1 MSPGRS
7 TGMPLAP
14 HDGSPRVLFVS
25 HEATRS
31 GAPIMFLHFLRWLRA
46 NTSLSFEILLLAGG
60 PLADDFA
67 AVAPT
72 TSIEALGRSSA
83 SYFEAGIAKAGF
95 PKAGD
100 RLKVERVQR
109 TVKHLRGFD
118 ALYLNSTTSAL
129 ALRILPEIPPVVF
142 SHIHELD
149 SAFHYWFPEPDRSTM
164 LRTTDWFV
172 ACAEVVASNLIG
184 GYGIPRSRVSC
195 HYEFIAPP
203 QVDEQ
208 RARAVRAEIGIP
220 PSTFLV
226 GGSGQVIWRKGA
238 DLFIQMA
245 AGVMRARP
253 DLDVQFVWVG
263 GPGDEPLPIEQDIAG
278 LGLTGRVHYVGEVA
292 DPADL
297 FAGLDVFCLPSRED
311 PDPLVMLEAAALGV
325 PIVSFPNGGVVEFAG
340 DPDPCERRAVIVPYL
355 DIEAMAAGV
364 VDLLEDADARK
375 AVGERGQHR
384 VLNEHT
390 VDVGAAG
397 LYQEILGRLSPAP
410 PVLHSA
416 TTTGP

>member
-7 TGMPLAP
+7 AESPAVAGTGQ
-14 HDGSPRVLFVS
+14 PRVLFVS

-142 SHIHELD
+142 SHIVNSTLSCARVTGASIANGA
-149 SAFHYWFPEPDRSTM
+149 SAAMP
-164 LRTTDWFV
+164 
-172 ACAEVVASNLIG
+172 
-184 GYGIPRSRVSC
+184 
-195 HYEFIAPP
+195 
-203 QVDEQ
+203 
-208 RARAVRAEIGIP
+208 ARAMARSEFRIEI
-220 PSTFLV
+220 
-226 GGSGQVIWRKGA
+226 
-238 DLFIQMA
+238 
-245 AGVMRARP
+245 
-253 DLDVQFVWVG
+253 
-263 GPGDEPLPIEQDIAG
+263 
-278 LGLTGRVHYVGEVA
+278 
-292 DPADL
+292 
-297 FAGLDVFCLPSRED
+297 SR
-311 PDPLVMLEAAALGV
+311 
-325 PIVSFPNGGVVEFAG
+325 
-340 DPDPCERRAVIVPYL
+340 
-355 DIEAMAAGV
+355 
-364 VDLLEDADARK
+364 
-375 AVGERGQHR
+375 
-384 VLNEHT
+384 
-390 VDVGAAG
+390 
-397 LYQEILGRLSPAP
+397 
-410 PVLHSA
+410 
-416 TTTGP
+416 